1 MAHYKLNSDERSLA
15 VYCRSE
21 DGVFIGD
28 GTYRFDFNSVIGHT
42 SERNK
47 RMIIG
52 VKSMNFINNI
62 YNVDSWNNIVNWKGA
77 DYTIP
82 EQLYGHYNISQMI
95 QLITGVNITGTIDN
109 ATITNLD
116 IWNVGNPPNIALAY
130 DDVKNKFVVDATA
143 GNTELVSND
152 FWKVLGFTQDYNIAS
167 PVFADI
173 PSNLDV
179 FNSLIIKTNLG
190 VSAYTSRSKNI
201 ENVIARI
208 PVNTKMFGETLTY
221 MADNPFL
228 SLIDDKRF
236 HSFELS
242 FFNEFATNSIEPRP
256 ISFNGTN
263 FSITLIIYFIYEP
276 LLVRNLNSI
285 HTPILPEYVDE
296 EKPSKDELLN
306 KK

>member
-1 MAHYKLNSDERSLA
+1 MANYHLNSDERSLA

-28 GTYRFDFNSVIGHT
+28 GTYRFDFDSVIGNT
-42 SERNK
+42 KENNK
-47 RMIIG
+47 RMVIG
-52 VKSMNFINNI
+52 VKSMNLLNNI
-62 YNVDSWNNIVNWKGA
+62 YNVDSWNNIVNWKGV

-82 EQLYGHYNISQMI
+82 AQLYGHYNINQMI
-95 QLITGVNITGTIDN
+95 QLVTGVNITGTIDN
-109 ATITNLD
+109 ATITNTD

-143 GNTELVSND
+143 GNTELVSNN
-152 FWKVLGFTQDYNIAS
+152 FWKVLGFTNDHNIAS

-173 PSNLDV
+173 PSNLDT

-190 VSAYTSRSKNI
+190 VSAFTSKSKNI

-221 MADNPFL
+221 IADNPFL
-228 SLIDDKRF
+228 SLIDDKHF
-236 HSFELS
+236 HNLELT
-242 FFNEFATNSIEPRP
+242 FFNEFATNPLDTRP

-276 LLVRNLNSI
+276 LLVKNLNSI
-285 HTPILPEYVDE
+285 HTPVIKEE
-296 EKPSKDELLN
+296 EKDDKLLN

>member
-1 MAHYKLNSDERSLA
+1 MANYHLNSDERSLA
-15 VYCRSE
+15 IYCRSE

-28 GTYRFDFNSVIGHT
+28 GTYRFDFDSIIGNT
-42 SERNK
+42 KENNK
-47 RMIIG
+47 RMVIG
-52 VKSMNFINNI
+52 VKSMNFLNNI
-62 YNVDSWNNIVNWKGA
+62 YNVDSWNNIVNWKGV

-82 EQLYGHYNISQMI
+82 AQLYGHYNINQMI
-95 QLITGVNITGTIDN
+95 QLVTGVNITGTIDN
-109 ATITNLD
+109 ANIANTD

-143 GNTELVSND
+143 GNTELVSNN
-152 FWKVLGFTQDYNIAS
+152 FWKVLGFTNDHNIAS

-173 PSNLDV
+173 PSNLDT

-190 VSAYTSRSKNI
+190 VSAFTSKSKNI

-221 MADNPFL
+221 IADNPFL
-228 SLIDDKRF
+228 SLIDDKHF
-236 HSFELS
+236 HNLELT
-242 FFNEFATNSIEPRP
+242 FFNEFATNPLDTRP

-276 LLVRNLNSI
+276 LLVKNLNSI
-285 HTPILPEYVDE
+285 HTPVIKEE
-296 EKPSKDELLN
+296 EKDDKLLN

>member
-15 VYCRSE
+15 IYCRSE

-28 GTYRFDFNSVIGHT
+28 GTYRFDFNSVIGNT
-42 SERNK
+42 AERNK

-52 VKSMNFINNI
+52 VKSMNFLNNI
-62 YNVDSWNNIVNWKGA
+62 YNVDSWNNVVNWKGIN
-77 DYTIP
+77 YTIP
-82 EQLYGHYNISQMI
+82 ETLYGHYNISQII
-95 QLITGVNITGTIDN
+95 QLVTGATITGTIDTT
-109 ATITNLD
+109 TITNPAAWL
-116 IWNVGNPPNIALAY
+116 GSNPPNIALTY
-130 DDVKNKFVVDATA
+130 DDVKMKFVVDATV
-143 GNTELVSND
+143 GNTQLYPNN
-152 FWKVLGFTQDYNIAS
+152 FWQMLGFTQYHNTAI
-167 PVFADI
+167 PVFGDI

-190 VSAYTSRSKNI
+190 VSAYTSKSKNI

-208 PVNTKMFGETLTY
+208 PVNTKVIGETVTY

-296 EKPSKDELLN
+296 EKPSNDELLN

>member
-1 MAHYKLNSDERSLA
+1 MANYHLNSDERSLA
-15 VYCRSE
+15 IYCRSE
-21 DGVFIGD
+21 DGKFIGD
-28 GTYRFDFNSVIGHT
+28 GTYKFDFDSVIGNT
-42 SERNK
+42 KEMNK
-47 RMIIG
+47 RMVIG
-52 VKSMNFINNI
+52 VKSMNLLNNI
-62 YNVDSWNNIVNWKGA
+62 YNVDSWNNIVNWKGV

-82 EQLYGHYNISQMI
+82 AQLYGHYNINQMI
-95 QLITGVNITGTIDN
+95 QLLTGVNITGTIDN

-190 VSAYTSRSKNI
+190 VSAYTSKSKNM
-201 ENVIARI
+201 ENVLARI

-221 MADNPFL
+221 IADNPFL
-228 SLIDDKRF
+228 SLIDQKHF
-236 HSFELS
+236 HNLELT
-242 FFNEFATNSIEPRP
+242 FYNEFATNALDPRP

-263 FSITLIIYFIYEP
+263 FSITLVIYFIYEP
-276 LLVRNLNSI
+276 LLVKNLNSI
-285 HTPILPEYVDE
+285 HTPIIEEE
-296 EKPSKDELLN
+296 EKNEDEVLN

>member
-1 MAHYKLNSDERSLA
+1 MANYHLNSDERSLA
-15 VYCRSE
+15 IYCRSE

-28 GTYRFDFNSVIGHT
+28 GTYRFNFDSVIGNT
-42 SERNK
+42 KETNK
-47 RMIIG
+47 RMVIG
-52 VKSMNFINNI
+52 VKSMNFLNNI
-62 YNVDSWNNIVNWKGA
+62 YNVDSWNNIVNWKGI

-82 EQLYGHYNISQMI
+82 AQLYGHYNISQMI
-95 QLITGVNITGTIDN
+95 QLITGLTITGSINAVNIAIP
-109 ATITNLD
+109 AV
-116 IWNVGNPPNIALAY
+116 WNVGNPPNIALAY

-143 GNTELVSND
+143 GNTQLNTNT

-190 VSAYTSRSKNI
+190 VSAFTSKSKNI

-208 PVNTKMFGETLTY
+208 PVNTKVFGETLTY
-221 MADNPFL
+221 LADNPFL
-228 SLIDDKRF
+228 SLIDNKHF
-236 HSFELS
+236 HNLELT
-242 FFNEFATNSIEPRP
+242 FYNEFATNSLEPRP

-276 LLVRNLNSI
+276 LLVKNLNSI
-285 HTPILPEYVDE
+285 HTPVIDE
-296 EKPSKDELLN
+296 EDEEVGGQRPPLTP
-306 KK
+306 KT

>member
-28 GTYRFDFNSVIGHT
+28 GTYRFDFNSVIGNT
-42 SERNK
+42 AERNK

-52 VKSMNFINNI
+52 VKSMNFINCE

-82 EQLYGHYNISQMI
+82 ESLYGHYTPTQMGLLISGAVVPVGG
-95 QLITGVNITGTIDN
+95 TG
-109 ATITNLD
+109 LQ
-116 IWNVGNPPNIALAY
+116 WSVGNPPNLAVFY
-130 DDVKNKFVVDATA
+130 DTAKCKFHIVATA
-143 GNTELVSND
+143 GNTELNTNT
-152 FWKVLGFTQDYNIAS
+152 FWRVLGVTKDYNIAGTLIS
-167 PVFADI
+167 DI
-173 PSNLDV
+173 PSNLDT

-190 VSAYTSRSKNI
+190 VSAYTSKSKNI

-208 PVNTKMFGETLTY
+208 PVNTKVFGETLTY
-221 MADNPFL
+221 LADNPFL
-228 SLIDDKRF
+228 SLIDNKHF
-236 HSFELS
+236 HNLELT
-242 FFNEFATNSIEPRP
+242 FYNEFATNSLEPRP